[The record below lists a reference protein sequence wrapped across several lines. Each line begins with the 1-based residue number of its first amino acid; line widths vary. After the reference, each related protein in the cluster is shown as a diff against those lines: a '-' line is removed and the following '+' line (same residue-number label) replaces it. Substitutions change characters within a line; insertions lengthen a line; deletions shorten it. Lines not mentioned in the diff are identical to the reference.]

1 MVRWAKDRLRRFT
14 RRDDGSMTI
23 EFVILF
29 PVLMIIFVSF
39 LGFSMAFV
47 RQSMILKANHVNQ
60 VARAYSV
67 GFFANEAAA
76 EQEIVRYIHD
86 ISSMKDVPE
95 SKLGYGS
102 ADVEDRL
109 GYVTIRVQVPMLR
122 LISYVGMPSVWRPFV
137 GSNTSLA
144 VRYPIEERR

>member
-1 MVRWAKDRLRRFT
+1 MVRWTKNKIQRFT
-14 RRDDGSMTI
+14 RRDDGGMTI

-47 RQSMILKANHVNQ
+47 RQSMILNHVNQ

-67 GFFANEAAA
+67 GFFADTQAA
-76 EQEIVRYIHD
+76 EQEIVQYIQD

-95 SKLGYGS
+95 STLGYGS

-109 GYVTIRVQVPMLR
+109 GYVTIRVQIPMLR
-122 LISYVGMPSVWRPFV
+122 LISYVGMPSVWRSFV
-137 GSNTSLA
+137 GSKTSLA
-144 VRYPIEERR
+144 VRYPIEERT

>member
-1 MVRWAKDRLRRFT
+1 MVRWAKDRIRRFT

-47 RQSMILKANHVNQ
+47 RQSMILNHVNQ

-76 EQEIVRYIHD
+76 EQEIVQYIQD
-86 ISSMKDVPE
+86 ISSMKDVP
-95 SKLGYGS
+95 KRTLG
-102 ADVEDRL
+102 
-109 GYVTIRVQVPMLR
+109 
-122 LISYVGMPSVWRPFV
+122 
-137 GSNTSLA
+137 
-144 VRYPIEERR
+144 

>member
-1 MVRWAKDRLRRFT
+1 MVRWTKNKIQRFT
-14 RRDDGSMTI
+14 RRDDGGMII

-47 RQSMILKANHVNQ
+47 RQSMILNHVNQ

-67 GFFANEAAA
+67 GFFADTKAA
-76 EQEIVRYIHD
+76 EQEIVQYIQD

-95 SKLGYGS
+95 SQLGYGS

-109 GYVTIRVQVPMLR
+109 GYVTIRVQIPMLR
-122 LISYVGMPSVWRPFV
+122 LISYVGMPSVWRSFV
-137 GSNTSLA
+137 GSKNSLA
-144 VRYPIEERR
+144 VRYPIEERA

>member
-47 RQSMILKANHVNQ
+47 RQSMILNHVNQ

-76 EQEIVRYIHD
+76 EQEIVQYIQD
-86 ISSMKDVPE
+86 ISSMKDVSE
-95 SKLGYGS
+95 STLGYGS

>member
-1 MVRWAKDRLRRFT
+1 MVSWAKKRIERFT

-29 PVLMIIFVSF
+29 PVLMIIFLSF

-47 RQSMILKANHVNQ
+47 RQSMILNHVNQ

-76 EQEIVRYIHD
+76 EEDIEQYLRD
-86 ISSMKDVPE
+86 ISSMKDVPG

-144 VRYPIEERR
+144 VRYPIEERH

>member
-1 MVRWAKDRLRRFT
+1 MVRWAKDRLRRFM

-29 PVLMIIFVSF
+29 PVLMIIFVFF

-47 RQSMILKANHVNQ
+47 RQSMILNHVNQ

-67 GFFANEAAA
+67 EFFADEAAA
-76 EQEIVRYIHD
+76 EED
-86 ISSMKDVPE
+86 IEQDILDIASMKDVPE
-95 SKLGYGS
+95 STLGYGS
-102 ADVEDRL
+102 ADVEHSN
-109 GYVTIRVQVPMLR
+109 GYVTIRVQIPMLR

-144 VRYPIEERR
+144 VRYPIEERE

>member
-1 MVRWAKDRLRRFT
+1 MVRWAKDRIRRFT

-29 PVLMIIFVSF
+29 PVVMIIFVSF

-47 RQSMILKANHVNQ
+47 RQSMILNHVNQ

-76 EQEIVRYIHD
+76 EQEIVQYIQD

-95 SKLGYGS
+95 STLGYGS

-109 GYVTIRVQVPMLR
+109 GYVTFRVQVPMLL

>member
-47 RQSMILKANHVNQ
+47 RQSMILNHVNQ

-76 EQEIVRYIHD
+76 EQEIVQYIQD

-144 VRYPIEERR
+144 VRYPIEERS

>member
-1 MVRWAKDRLRRFT
+1 MVRWAKDRIRRFT

-47 RQSMILKANHVNQ
+47 RQSMILNHVNQ

-67 GFFANEAAA
+67 GFFADEAAA
-76 EQEIVRYIHD
+76 EEEIVHYIQD

-95 SKLGYGS
+95 STLGYGS

-144 VRYPIEERR
+144 VRYPIEERS

>member
-47 RQSMILKANHVNQ
+47 RQSMILNHVNQ

-76 EQEIVRYIHD
+76 EQEIVQYIQD

-95 SKLGYGS
+95 STLGYGS

>member
-1 MVRWAKDRLRRFT
+1 MVRWAKKRIERFT

-29 PVLMIIFVSF
+29 PVLMIIFLSF

-47 RQSMILKANHVNQ
+47 RQSMILNHVNQ

-76 EQEIVRYIHD
+76 EEDIEQYLRD
-86 ISSMKDVPE
+86 ISSMKDVPR

>member
-1 MVRWAKDRLRRFT
+1 MVRWAKDRIRRFT

-47 RQSMILKANHVNQ
+47 RQSMILNHVNQ

-67 GFFANEAAA
+67 GFFEDEIAA
-76 EQEIVRYIHD
+76 EEEIIQYIHD

-95 SKLGYGS
+95 STLGYGS
-102 ADVEDRL
+102 AEVEDRL

>member
-1 MVRWAKDRLRRFT
+1 MVRWAKDRIRRFT

-47 RQSMILKANHVNQ
+47 RQSMILNHVNQ

-76 EQEIVRYIHD
+76 EQEIVQYIQD

-144 VRYPIEERR
+144 VRYPIGERR

>member
-1 MVRWAKDRLRRFT
+1 MVRWAKDRIRRFT

-47 RQSMILKANHVNQ
+47 RQSMILNHINQ

-67 GFFANEAAA
+67 GFFADEAAA
-76 EQEIVRYIHD
+76 EQVIVQYIQD

-144 VRYPIEERR
+144 VRYPIEERS

>member
-1 MVRWAKDRLRRFT
+1 MVRWAKDRIRRFT

-23 EFVILF
+23 EFVILV

-47 RQSMILKANHVNQ
+47 RQSMILNHVNQ

-76 EQEIVRYIHD
+76 EQEIVQYIQD

-95 SKLGYGS
+95 STLGYGS

-144 VRYPIEERR
+144 VRYPIEERS

>member
-1 MVRWAKDRLRRFT
+1 MVRWEKDRLRRFT

-47 RQSMILKANHVNQ
+47 RQSMILNHVNQ

-76 EQEIVRYIHD
+76 EQEIVQYIQD

-95 SKLGYGS
+95 STLGYGS

>member
-1 MVRWAKDRLRRFT
+1 MVRWAKNRLRRFT
-14 RRDDGSMTI
+14 RRDDGGMTI

-47 RQSMILKANHVNQ
+47 RQSMILNHVNQ

-76 EQEIVRYIHD
+76 EQEIVQYIQD
-86 ISSMKDVPE
+86 ISSMKDVSE
-95 SKLGYGS
+95 STLGYGS
-102 ADVEDRL
+102 ADVEYRR

>member
-1 MVRWAKDRLRRFT
+1 MVRWAQDRLRRFT

-47 RQSMILKANHVNQ
+47 RQSMILNHVNQ

-122 LISYVGMPSVWRPFV
+122 LISYVGMPSVWRPVV
-137 GSNTSLA
+137 GSITRLA
-144 VRYPIEERR
+144 VR

>member
-1 MVRWAKDRLRRFT
+1 MVRWAKDRIRRFT

-47 RQSMILKANHVNQ
+47 RQSMILNHVNQ

-76 EQEIVRYIHD
+76 EQEIVQYIQD

-95 SKLGYGS
+95 STLGYGS

-144 VRYPIEERR
+144 VRYPIEERS

>member
-1 MVRWAKDRLRRFT
+1 MVRWATNRLRRFT
-14 RRDDGSMTI
+14 RRDDGSMII

-47 RQSMILKANHVNQ
+47 RQSMILNHVNQ

-76 EQEIVRYIHD
+76 VEDIEQYLRD
-86 ISSMKDVPE
+86 ISSMKDVPR

-144 VRYPIEERR
+144 VRYPIEERH

>member
-1 MVRWAKDRLRRFT
+1 MVRWAKDRIRRFT

-47 RQSMILKANHVNQ
+47 RQSMILNHVNQ

-76 EQEIVRYIHD
+76 EQEIVQYIHD
-86 ISSMKDVPE
+86 ISSMKDVSE
-95 SKLGYGS
+95 STLGYGS

-109 GYVTIRVQVPMLR
+109 GYVIIRVQVPMLR

>member
-1 MVRWAKDRLRRFT
+1 MVRWTKNKIQRFT
-14 RRDDGSMTI
+14 RRDDGGMTI

-47 RQSMILKANHVNQ
+47 RQSMILNHVNQ

-67 GFFANEAAA
+67 GFFADTQAA
-76 EQEIVRYIHD
+76 EQEIVQYIQD

-95 SKLGYGS
+95 STLGYGS
-102 ADVEDRL
+102 ADVEDSL
-109 GYVTIRVQVPMLR
+109 GYVTIRVQIPMLR
-122 LISYVGMPSVWRPFV
+122 LISYVGMPSVWRSFV
-137 GSNTSLA
+137 GSKTSLA
-144 VRYPIEERR
+144 VRYPIEERA

>member
-1 MVRWAKDRLRRFT
+1 MVRWTKNKIQRFT
-14 RRDDGSMTI
+14 RRDDGGMTI

-47 RQSMILKANHVNQ
+47 RQSMILNHVNQ

-67 GFFANEAAA
+67 GFFADTQAA
-76 EQEIVRYIHD
+76 EQEIVQYTQD

-95 SKLGYGS
+95 STLGYGS

-109 GYVTIRVQVPMLR
+109 GYVTIRVQIPMLR
-122 LISYVGMPSVWRPFV
+122 LISYVGMPSVWRSFV
-137 GSNTSLA
+137 GSKTSLA
-144 VRYPIEERR
+144 VRYPIEERA

>member
-1 MVRWAKDRLRRFT
+1 MVRWAKKRIERFT

-47 RQSMILKANHVNQ
+47 RQSMILNHVNQ

-76 EQEIVRYIHD
+76 EEDIEQYLRD
-86 ISSMKDVPE
+86 ISSMKDVPR

-144 VRYPIEERR
+144 VRYPIEERH

>member
-47 RQSMILKANHVNQ
+47 RQSMILNHVNQ
-60 VARAYSV
+60 VALAYSV
-67 GFFANEAAA
+67 GFFADEAAA
-76 EQEIVRYIHD
+76 EQEIVQYIHD

-95 SKLGYGS
+95 STLGHGS
-102 ADVEDRL
+102 ADVKDRL

-144 VRYPIEERR
+144 VRYPIEERS

>member
-47 RQSMILKANHVNQ
+47 RQSMILNHVNQ

-76 EQEIVRYIHD
+76 EQEIVQYIHD

-102 ADVEDRL
+102 ADVKDRL

>member
-1 MVRWAKDRLRRFT
+1 
-14 RRDDGSMTI
+14 MTI

-47 RQSMILKANHVNQ
+47 RQSMILNHVIQ

-67 GFFANEAAA
+67 GFFADEVAA
-76 EQEIVRYIHD
+76 EQEIVQYIQD
-86 ISSMKDVPE
+86 ISSMMDVPE
-95 SKLGYGS
+95 STLGYGS

-144 VRYPIEERR
+144 VRYSIEERR

>member
-47 RQSMILKANHVNQ
+47 RQSMILNHVNQ

-67 GFFANEAAA
+67 GFFADEAAA
-76 EQEIVRYIHD
+76 EQEIVQYIQD

-95 SKLGYGS
+95 STLGYGS
-102 ADVEDRL
+102 ADVQDRL
-109 GYVTIRVQVPMLR
+109 GYVTIRGQVPMLR